1 MRLAGKTGDE
11 IEEAFEVPVNM
22 TIFSWEGDID
32 TIMKPI
38 DSIRYYKHFLQAGM
52 MSMNPKNGHV
62 MAWVGGIDYR
72 NFQYDHVM
80 QSKRQIGSTFKPFYM
95 PRL

>member
-1 MRLAGKTGDE
+1 
-11 IEEAFEVPVNM
+11 M

-80 QSKRQIGSTFKPFYM
+80 QSKETDRFNIQTIFICHCYRST
-95 PRL
+95 